1 MITEC
6 QAGFDEMP
14 LGPTMRATLEEIGYQ
29 APTPIQAA
37 VIPEALNGADVIGQ
51 AQTGTGKTAAFLI
64 PIIERLD
71 NQQQPQALILGP
83 TRELVCQVV
92 AEGQRLVGDRDIRI
106 TAAYGGQALGSQIRS
121 LEQGS
126 PIVCG
131 TPGRVIDL
139 LKRRCLKTSLINRVV
154 LDEADRMLDI
164 GFRPDIEWILKQ
176 IGRERQTMLLSAT
189 MPSPVLRLAR
199 RYMREPVM
207 INVSPETIAVQKV
220 EQRYISVEEKGK
232 VDLLMRLLVREKP
245 RQCIIFCQ
253 MKVSVRKLVAELGKR
268 IRGVTAMEGDMPQNI
283 RSRVMQQF
291 REGKIRILVATDV
304 VGRGID
310 VQGISHVINYDIP
323 EDPEAYVHRIGR
335 TGRMGKD
342 GKAFT
347 LLSREQGRL
356 LTEVEIY
363 LNQQIQ
369 RDEVVGTLAF
379 RPRKPHG
386 DKRKRTNAALASET
400 VAVE

>member
-1 MITEC
+1 
-6 QAGFDEMP
+6 
-14 LGPTMRATLEEIGYQ
+14 MRANLKEIGYT

-37 VIPEALNGADVIGQ
+37 VIPEALNGSDVIGQ

-64 PIIERLD
+64 PIIERL
-71 NQQQPQALILGP
+71 NEQKQPQALILGP

-92 AEGQRLVGDRDIRI
+92 AEAQRLVKDRDIVV
-106 TAAYGGQALGSQIRS
+106 TAAYGGQGLASQIRS
-121 LEQGS
+121 LEEGS
-126 PIVCG
+126 QLVCG

-139 LKRRCLKTSLINRVV
+139 LKRRVIKTSAINCVV

-176 IGRERQTMLLSAT
+176 VRQERQTMLLSAT
-189 MPSPVLRLAR
+189 MPVPVLRLAR
-199 RYMREPVM
+199 RYMKDPVM
-207 INVSPETIAVQKV
+207 INITPETVAVQKV
-220 EQRYISVEEKGK
+220 EQRYISVDNQNK

-253 MKVSVRKLVAELGKR
+253 MKVSVRKLAAELGKR
-268 IRGVTAMEGDMPQNI
+268 IRGVMAMEGDMAQNV

-291 REGKIRILVATDV
+291 RDGKIRILVATDV

-342 GKAFT
+342 GKAYT

-356 LTEVEIY
+356 LTDVEIF
-363 LNQQIQ
+363 LNQQVQ
-369 RDEVVGTLAF
+369 RDEVIGTLAF
-379 RPRKPHG
+379 RPRDPEATKRPRSKP
-386 DKRKRTNAALASET
+386 KAKPKKARAAE
-400 VAVE
+400 AVGVE